1 MIKRMVQV
9 PYMVI
14 TRCMLM
20 LFLKLLINKQVM
32 FQNDTTYPIH
42 VLLLTNPLC
51 APEGA
56 WDSKPVLLF

>member
-1 MIKRMVQV
+1 
-9 PYMVI
+9 
-14 TRCMLM
+14 
-20 LFLKLLINKQVM
+20 M

-56 WDSKPVLLF
+56 WDSKHVPVF

>member
-1 MIKRMVQV
+1 
-9 PYMVI
+9 
-14 TRCMLM
+14 
-20 LFLKLLINKQVM
+20 M